1 MPNTGV
7 DRCKGCGSGDVVDD
21 EGEGVAGA
29 DDDDNGNRAEAR
41 AGC

>member
-1 MPNTGV
+1 MACFLTRY
-7 DRCKGCGSGDVVDD
+7 DSGDVVDD